1 MDVRSMLGGPAELV
15 LTAAVARRYY
25 LDNCSKM
32 DLADEFGISRFKVAR
47 LLEVARSSGL
57 VRIEIDW
64 PGAIDVNLSGQLRE
78 RFGLLHAI
86 VIEATDHDAA
96 ILRRELG
103 AAAADLLEEVV
114 TSDDVLGVAW
124 ARSVSAMTSQLRRL
138 PATPVVQLTGALS
151 LPDSEDSAT
160 ELVRN
165 VAQLSGGPAYV
176 FYAPLIVPDAATA
189 GVLRSQPEVARA
201 FGQIG
206 SVTKAVVGIGRWAVG
221 QSTVFDATNA
231 NERAKLARQ
240 GVVADISGVLLY
252 ADGSPVDTPLTER
265 MIGITAQQM
274 RVIPEVIAIVYGHEK
289 VPAVLAALR
298 SGLVKGLVT
307 HVPVARA
314 MLDAV

>member
-1 MDVRSMLGGPAELV
+1 M
-15 LTAAVARRYY
+15 TA
-25 LDNCSKM
+25 
-32 DLADEFGISRFKVAR
+32 
-47 LLEVARSSGL
+47 
-57 VRIEIDW
+57 
-64 PGAIDVNLSGQLRE
+64 
-78 RFGLLHAI
+78 
-86 VIEATDHDAA
+86 
-96 ILRRELG
+96 
-103 AAAADLLEEVV
+103 
-114 TSDDVLGVAW
+114 
-124 ARSVSAMTSQLRRL
+124 QLRRL

-189 GVLRSQPEVARA
+189 SVLRSQPEVARA
-201 FGQIG
+201 FEQIG
-206 SVTKAVVGIGRWAVG
+206 SVTKAVVGVGRWAVG
-221 QSTVFDATNA
+221 QSTVFDATDA
-231 NERAKLARQ
+231 KERAKLARQ

-265 MIGITAQQM
+265 MIGITAKQM
-274 RVIPEVIAIVYGHEK
+274 RLIPEVIAIVYGPEK

-307 HVPVARA
+307 HAPVARA